1 MFQANSSNRV
11 VTGLLC
17 VVLAACGG
25 GGGGDSSTIGTNSSA
40 GQAGPTPG
48 ASQQQSPSP
57 DSSGTSSA
65 SQPPAVV
72 DGVSETRANAQDARF
87 YRPVGVA
94 RDGSGNIYV
103 ADTQNFTIR
112 KITPSG
118 QVLTLAGLAGVSGHA
133 DGTGAAARFSGLAG
147 IAVDAAGNV
156 YAIDNSAVRK
166 ITPAGEV
173 TTLAGMPGATGD
185 VDGTGTAARFNRPWG
200 IAADAAGTVYVAD
213 TENYLVR
220 RVSPSGLVDTLA
232 GTRGMRGIDNG
243 STSSATFYGPR
254 GIARDGAGNLYLTD
268 WFGPPAPRMSQGSTF
283 IRRIG
288 ADGMVSTVAGSYGGE
303 MGPAMF
309 QDTFA
314 IAADNSGNVYVAA
327 RNTVRRVDAAGTVNV
342 IATGSDFQSL
352 EGMALDSSGD
362 LYVSDNG
369 AHTISRV
376 TQSGT
381 VTLVAGKPGESGSTD
396 VQ

>member
-1 MFQANSSNRV
+1 M
-11 VTGLLC
+11 
-17 VVLAACGG
+17 
-25 GGGGDSSTIGTNSSA
+25 
-40 GQAGPTPG
+40 PG

-65 SQPPAVV
+65 SQPPSVV

-94 RDGSGNIYV
+94 RDASGNIYV

-133 DGTGAAARFSGLAG
+133 DGAGAAARFSGLAG

-173 TTLAGMPGATGD
+173 TTLAGMPGVTGD

-288 ADGMVSTVAGSYGGE
+288 ADGTVSTVAGSYGGE

-352 EGMALDSSGD
+352 EGMALDTSGD